1 MHKHIPVNVVTRNL
15 VKIVPKKALSWFSRT
30 LHSGQ
35 NQVEGFMLPEDP
47 FVSTTAFWFSLICL
61 LSSLEVA
68 PLVAQLHLICLFP
81 SHLPTW
87 WWEKQISS
95 WKDRKLD
102 CSQKD
107 YLKIKKKFKKAMEV
121 NNLPNQSSHWWHS
134 VHPTKKNSIRHIIS
148 LLARHIGILL
158 T

>member
-1 MHKHIPVNVVTRNL
+1 MWDYVVLYAVIPYYMHKHIPVNVVTRNL
-15 VKIVPKKALSWFSRT
+15 VNIVPKKALSWFSRT

-47 FVSTTAFWFSLICL
+47 FVSTTAFSFSLICL

-107 YLKIKKKFKKAMEV
+107 YLKIKKNLKRQWRWTICLTSQVIDGTLCILQKKI
-121 NNLPNQSSHWWHS
+121 P
-134 VHPTKKNSIRHIIS
+134 
-148 LLARHIGILL
+148 
-158 T
+158 